1 MIICLTSFL
10 LKAKGEA
17 VNHHILRCRLCNS
30 RFIESVLALGDSPA
44 GDLYKSTLSE
54 SQTLKRYPLNCNI
67 CSTCG
72 HVQLSYFVDPTE
84 IYSEYIYKTSD
95 SLGLNSHFSEFA
107 NDLSDYANSSK
118 KLSLFEIG
126 CNDGT
131 LLYYFKELGFETLGM
146 DPASIPLKEARS
158 KGLKVLESYFDKSTI
173 SEVKKHMP
181 VVDVIVANN
190 VLANVEDINSVFD
203 GFIEL
208 LSDDGFIVFETGYL
222 KYLAELKV
230 IDNVHH
236 EHIDYFAISPLVKFF
251 ETKGL
256 YIDRVLINNSK
267 GSSVR
272 VFLRRG
278 TIDKTPQKVYD
289 ICSHEVVNGY
299 FDKATYYRLEM
310 EIAQEEKRLRG
321 LIASAKSKGLL
332 VFGYG
337 AAIGTTTL
345 LTAFNIEKE
354 IDFLLDDNPRRKGKF
369 APGTGILVRS
379 FDEILDLQCSV
390 IIFAWRYQDAIRDR
404 IGNEIA
410 IKEITSIWN

>member
-1 MIICLTSFL
+1 MF
-10 LKAKGEA
+10 KAKGEV
-17 VNHHILRCRLCNS
+17 VNHHILSCRLCNS
-30 RFIESVLALGDSPA
+30 RSIESVLTLGDSPA

-95 SLGLNSHFSEFA
+95 SLGLDSHFSEFA
-107 NDLSDYANSSK
+107 NDLFDYSNSSK
-118 KLSLFEIG
+118 KLNLFEIG

-146 DPASIPLKEARS
+146 DPASIPLKEARN
-158 KGLKVLESYFDKSTI
+158 KGLNVIESYFDNSTI
-173 SEVKKHMP
+173 SEVKKRMP
-181 VVDVIVANN
+181 VVDIIVANN
-190 VLANVEDINSVFD
+190 VLANVENINSVFD
-203 GFIEL
+203 SFIEL

-222 KYLAELKV
+222 KYLVELKV

-267 GSSVR
+267 GSSIR

-278 TIDKTPQKVYD
+278 KVDKTPKIVHD
-289 ICSHEVVNGY
+289 ICKKDFNVFS
-299 FDKATYYRLEM
+299 
-310 EIAQEEKRLRG
+310 
-321 LIASAKSKGLL
+321 KSIDI
-332 VFGYG
+332 FE
-337 AAIGTTTL
+337 TL
-345 LTAFNIEKE
+345 
-354 IDFLLDDNPRRKGKF
+354 DFLLDDNSRRKEKF
-369 APGTGILVRS
+369 APGTGILVKS
-379 FDEILDLQCSV
+379 LEEILDLKCAV
-390 IIFAWRYQDAIRDR
+390 IIFAWRYQDAIKAR
-404 IGNEIA
+404 IGNVISV
-410 IKEITSIWN
+410 KEITSIWDQS